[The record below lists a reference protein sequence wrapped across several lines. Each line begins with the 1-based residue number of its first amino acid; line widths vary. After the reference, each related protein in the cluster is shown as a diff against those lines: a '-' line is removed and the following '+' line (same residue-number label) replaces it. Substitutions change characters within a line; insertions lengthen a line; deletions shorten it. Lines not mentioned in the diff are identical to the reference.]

1 MIKTL
6 QDYIRKN
13 YAELEYRNIYIGQW
27 DLFAEQVNKAVS
39 DDPKFAGE
47 EALHKAYEIYGD
59 EWSLEHV
66 YVDYTLMHRVWVW
79 MK

>member
-6 QDYIRKN
+6 QDYIRMN

-27 DLFAEQVNKAVS
+27 DLFAEQVNETTESV
-39 DDPKFAGE
+39 GE
-47 EALHKAYEIYGD
+47 EALHREYEAYGED
-59 EWSLEHV
+59 WQLEHV